1 MRERAVVLGASMAGL
16 LAARVLSDAY
26 ERVTV
31 IERDVLPASSEHRR
45 GVPQSR
51 HVHALLARGAQVLD
65 ELFPG
70 LLGDLVASGVPVLN
84 HGAETHVSIGGHL
97 LAIPSSF
104 DPPIF
109 QPSRPYLERYV
120 RSRVRGL
127 PNVEF
132 IDGCDVVG
140 LTSSEPARNVT
151 GVRVRRRAAGSAEQ
165 ALAADLVV
173 DAMGRGGRSPAWLA
187 ELDYE
192 QPAEEKVPI
201 GVMYASQLVR
211 LPEAPQVPKT
221 ILIGARPGR
230 PTGMAIF
237 ACENNSWQFT
247 AAGYRGH
254 HPPRDADAM
263 VDFVAEF
270 TPPEIVSALR
280 DAEQLSDVAIHQF
293 PANQW
298 RRYDRLRRF
307 PSGFLIFGDAICSFN
322 PIYGQGMTIA
332 ALQAKVL
339 QDCLNDNG
347 TQDLAQRFFRAAAR
361 PIRVAWELATGPDLA
376 IPEVDGSPPLTTRI
390 ISRYIERLHTA
401 AERDPM
407 VSLQFFQVT
416 GLLDPPSRLIR
427 PVILLRVARG
437 NLRRDRHG
445 LQPEIATMGVT
456 GSWQRRTI

>member
-16 LAARVLSDAY
+16 LAARVLSDVY

-31 IERDVLPASSEHRR
+31 IERDVLPASGEHRR

-70 LLGDLVASGVPVLN
+70 LLGDLVARGVPVVN
-84 HGAETHVSIGGHL
+84 HGAEAYMSIGGHL

-109 QPSRPYLERYV
+109 QPSRPYLEGYV
-120 RSRVRGL
+120 RSRVREL

-140 LTSSEPARNVT
+140 PTSSKPARNVT
-151 GVRVRRRAAGSAEQ
+151 GVRVMRRAAGNSEETLTAE
-165 ALAADLVV
+165 LVV

-187 ELDYE
+187 ELGYE
-192 QPAEEKVPI
+192 QPVEDKVPI

-254 HPPRDADAM
+254 HPPRDTDAM
-263 VDFVAEF
+263 VDFVAGL

-280 DAEQLSDVAIHQF
+280 DAEPLSDVAIHQF

-332 ALQAKVL
+332 ALQAQAL
-339 QDCLNDNG
+339 QECLNDNG
-347 TQDLAQRFFRAAAR
+347 NHDLAKRFFRAAAR
-361 PIRVAWELATGPDLA
+361 PIRVAWELGTGSDLA
-376 IPEVDGSPPLTTRI
+376 IPEVNGSPPLATRI
-390 ISRYIERLHTA
+390 IIRYIEKLHTA
-401 AERDPM
+401 AERNPELSDQFLR
-407 VSLQFFQVT
+407 VS
-416 GLLDPPSRLIR
+416 GLLDAPSRLVR
-427 PVILLRVARG
+427 PAILVRVARG
-437 NLRRDRHG
+437 NLRGRRRSR
-445 LQPEIATMGVT
+445 QPAAATMEAAE
-456 GSWQRRTI
+456 S